1 MKSRIL
7 KDKNRRKLVC
17 SFEQE
22 RLVLKSIVRD
32 ERLSETVRWRAGLKL
47 SRLPRNSSRVRVR
60 NRCIL
65 TGRPRGVYRQFK
77 VSRIVLRSLASMGL
91 MNGISKSSW

>member
-7 KDKNRRKLVC
+7 KDKSRRKLVC

-32 ERLSETVRWRAGLKL
+32 ERLSEAVRWRAGLKL

-65 TGRPRGVYRQFK
+65 TGRPRGVYSKFGLGRSK
-77 VSRIVLRSLASMGL
+77 LREIAMSGQIPGMMKAS
-91 MNGISKSSW
+91 W